1 MNNDETILII
11 ILKSAID
18 EGIRSGRAED
28 FDPVK
33 HLEFLKATRNKV
45 K

>member
-1 MNNDETILII
+1 MHNDETNHITT
-11 ILKSAID
+11 LKTAID